1 VFKRQTLTFHF
12 QRIVQIENSFKH
24 FTFTNHTPV

>member
-12 QRIVQIENSFKH
+12 
-24 FTFTNHTPV
+24 